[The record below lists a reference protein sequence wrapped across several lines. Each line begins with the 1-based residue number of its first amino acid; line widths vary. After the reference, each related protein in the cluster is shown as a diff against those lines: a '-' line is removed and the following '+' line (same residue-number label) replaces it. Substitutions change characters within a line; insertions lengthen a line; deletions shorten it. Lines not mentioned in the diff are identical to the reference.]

1 MGHSN
6 VSPIMKVQVLF
17 FLEIC
22 ILACDKGGIRA
33 CAIITWR
40 GGGGWETRG
49 GHRGKSHIEREG
61 GGCKI

>member
-40 GGGGWETRG
+40 GGV
-49 GHRGKSHIEREG
+49 GKPEG
-61 GGCKI
+61 CTGENHT